1 MAGRTSPSFR
11 DDSLRASVPSSVV
24 SKAAKYAEA
33 VGAADD
39 DEEEE
44 EDIKIEVL
52 VVLPDVDSIVD
63 SSAAS
68 SCAGF
73 FW

>member
-1 MAGRTSPSFR
+1 M
-11 DDSLRASVPSSVV
+11 PSSVV

-33 VGAADD
+33 VGAADN

-44 EDIKIEVL
+44 EDIEIEVL
-52 VVLPDVDSIVD
+52 VVLPDVDWIVD

-68 SCAGF
+68 SWAGF

>member
-1 MAGRTSPSFR
+1 M
-11 DDSLRASVPSSVV
+11 PSSVV

-39 DEEEE
+39 GEEGAEE
-44 EDIKIEVL
+44 IKMEVL
-52 VVLPDVDSIVD
+52 VVLPEVDSIVD
-63 SSAAS
+63 SSAAN